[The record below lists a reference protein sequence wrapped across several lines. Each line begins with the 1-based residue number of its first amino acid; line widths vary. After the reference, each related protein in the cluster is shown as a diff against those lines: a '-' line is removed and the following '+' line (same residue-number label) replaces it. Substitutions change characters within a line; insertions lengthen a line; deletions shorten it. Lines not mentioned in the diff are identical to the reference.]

1 MIGAMAYVDLFAG
14 DLAGLRDRLPYLSEL
29 GVNYLHLMPLY
40 KTPEGDNDGGYAVS
54 SYRELNPELGT
65 MEDLC
70 QLANELRYHGISLCL
85 DFIFNHTSDEADWA
99 RKAMG
104 GDQEYQDYYLTFPD
118 RSLPDAY
125 ERTLI
130 PVFPDEHPGS
140 FTYRN
145 RMRKWV
151 WTSFHNYQWDL
162 NYENPAVFT
171 RMLEEMLFLANQ
183 GVEVLR
189 LDAVAFLWKRMG
201 TTSQNLPE
209 AHIIIQAFNA
219 LARIAA
225 PAMVFKS
232 EAIVHPDE
240 VRKYVS
246 EDECQLSY
254 NPELMA
260 LMWDALATREVAAMH
275 RALDRGFG
283 IPPGCGWVNFVRC
296 HDDIGFAFS
305 NDDIEAAGLDP
316 IAHRRFLT
324 EFYTGRYA
332 GSFARGLP
340 FQEDTNTG
348 EARISG
354 TCASLAGLE
363 CALLDNDEEEIDLAI
378 RRIHMMHGIILT
390 IGGIPLL
397 YLGDEIGALNAYDYE
412 SDPDKIG
419 DTRWIHRSEFDW
431 DLAEQRRDGETL
443 QGRVYQGLLRLIQ
456 IRQQNLAFDRGETQ
470 FVDTGN
476 PHVFGYF
483 RTNGDASVLVLAS
496 FTPEPQTIEG
506 RRLRLLG
513 LRKSVVDLVAGRTI
527 VAAST
532 LTLEPYDFMVL
543 ARPLR

>member
-1 MIGAMAYVDLFAG
+1 
-14 DLAGLRDRLPYLSEL
+14 
-29 GVNYLHLMPLY
+29 
-40 KTPEGDNDGGYAVS
+40 
-54 SYRELNPELGT
+54 
-65 MEDLC
+65 
-70 QLANELRYHGISLCL
+70 
-85 DFIFNHTSDEADWA
+85 
-99 RKAMG
+99 
-104 GDQEYQDYYLTFPD
+104 
-118 RSLPDAY
+118 
-125 ERTLI
+125 
-130 PVFPDEHPGS
+130 
-140 FTYRN
+140 
-145 RMRKWV
+145 
-151 WTSFHNYQWDL
+151 
-162 NYENPAVFT
+162 
-171 RMLEEMLFLANQ
+171 
-183 GVEVLR
+183 VEILR